1 MFYSSLGKGR
11 FGATAVTF
19 CSAIVLLISLGTAA
33 NAQQNQQGQQT
44 HELLNAAPDKLRDK
58 VSLPNL
64 PEYTGKSKYL
74 HGLVYTP
81 NGKEKQG
88 PTYVMCFNA
97 KETVPQV
104 RDWWLASLRQYR
116 WNITYTSRDVVQGT
130 DKDGSTCIV
139 QISNPIQGIAK
150 DDRSSFEIRFQA
162 AK

>member
-1 MFYSSLGKGR
+1 MFNSSLAKGR
-11 FGATAVTF
+11 S
-19 CSAIVLLISLGTAA
+19 SAPAKVICTAA
-33 NAQQNQQGQQT
+33 LLLLSIGSAVQAQAPQQGQQQT
-44 HELLNAAPDKLRDK
+44 HELLNAAPDRLKEK

-97 KETVPQV
+97 KESIPQV
-104 RDWWLASLRQYR
+104 RDWWLNSLRQYR

-139 QISNPIQGIAK
+139 QISNPVQGFEK
-150 DDRSSFEIRFQA
+150 NDQSSFEIR
-162 AK
+162 